1 MNEKS
6 IIELAGGAVLER
18 IDGEMARVM
27 ANIMDFQ
34 TDPKKARTIT
44 VKVSFKPKDML
55 RKEIDVGYEVSSKLA
70 PREALSTVLETQTDD
85 ATGLWRAVEKDGNLP
100 GQMSMEETDV
110 SVQAV
115 RMRLD

>member
-18 IDGEMARVM
+18 IDSEMARVM

-44 VKVSFKPKDML
+44 VKVSLKPKYQL
-55 RKEIDVGYEVSSKLA
+55 RRDIIVDFEVSSKLA
-70 PREALSTVLETQTDD
+70 PREALTTVLETETDE
-85 ATGLWRAVEKDGNLP
+85 ATGLWRAVEKSGGLP
-100 GQMSMEETDV
+100 GQMRMDETEEA
-110 SVQAV
+110 VQAV